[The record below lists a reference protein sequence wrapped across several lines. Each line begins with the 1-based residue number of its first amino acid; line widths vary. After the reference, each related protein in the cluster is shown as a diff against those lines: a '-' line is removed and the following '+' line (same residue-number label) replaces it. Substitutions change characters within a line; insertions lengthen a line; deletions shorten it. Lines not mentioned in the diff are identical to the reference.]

1 MQRIRRPAL
10 AAFAALALAVSTAQV
25 VSPAG
30 AAPLPPAPRKCGP
43 MDVVFVVDDT
53 GSMGGAIANL
63 KTGINQIAQEVENLT
78 GLDYRLGL
86 ATFKDNITVVNN
98 FAPNNRT
105 PVIAGVNALAASGGN
120 QEPEASDEALNTVV
134 NNLPAAGRPQNV
146 DFSVG
151 WRSNATRLA
160 ILITDARPGGFD
172 DAYDTSSA
180 DVDQN
185 NAALRATQALS
196 KGIKISSVYVPT
208 NNYYTTPIVPIMQN
222 YANTTGGLY
231 TQAQPDGSGVST
243 AIIDFL
249 RDCKRSDVF
258 IKDQPVDTGTE
269 PNMNTPF
276 WNSPDI
282 KVCPGLADCGPG
294 IQPVVGQANYVHV
307 RLNNPGPNATA
318 NGFGTLKVYRTAP
331 GGSTNWDPVTNGDWI
346 YVGEQTLS
354 VPVGGVTV
362 AKVLWNPVPGP
373 GHFCLLA
380 RWVSASDPM
389 TFAEGSNTALNTQRN
404 NNIAWRN
411 YQTVRATTKV
421 PGKSWFNVGNAT
433 ERPIRTDL
441 VITSPERPL
450 VGSGRVLIDLGPRLV
465 ELWRSTGAKAE
476 GVKQVGETQFE
487 IADPKRA
494 AFLGIPVKPGERHS
508 TELTFVAGEQQGQFV
523 QHVVQLNEGQD
534 IGGVGYGITV
544 DRG

>member
-10 AAFAALALAVSTAQV
+10 TVLAAFALAASVTQV

-30 AAPLPPAPRKCGP
+30 AAPAPTAPRKCGP

-53 GSMGGAIANL
+53 GSMGGAITNL

-78 GLDYRLGL
+78 GFDYRLGL
-86 ATFKDNITVVNN
+86 ATFKDNVTVVDN

-105 PVIAGVNALAASGGN
+105 PVIASVNALAASGGGN
-120 QEPEASDEALNTVV
+120 EPEASDEALNTVV

-146 DFSVG
+146 DFAVG
-151 WRSNATRLA
+151 WRSNATKLA
-160 ILITDARPGGFD
+160 VLITDARPGGFD
-172 DAYDTSSA
+172 DDYDTTPA
-180 DVDQN
+180 NVDAT

-196 KGIKISSVYVPT
+196 KGIKVSSVYVPT
-208 NNYYTTPIVPIMQN
+208 SGGLTSTIVPIMQN
-222 YANTTGGLY
+222 YATTTGGLY
-231 TQAQPDGSGVST
+231 TQAQADGSGVST
-243 AIIDFL
+243 AVIDFL

-258 IKDQPVDTGTE
+258 IKDQGVDTGAE
-269 PNMNTPF
+269 PNPNSLF

-294 IQPVVGQANYVHV
+294 IQPVVGQANYIHV

-318 NGFGTLKVYRTAP
+318 NGFGTLKVYRTTP
-331 GGSTNWDPVTNGDWI
+331 GGSTNWDPVTNGDWTYI
-346 YVGEQTLS
+346 GEETLS

-362 AKVLWNPVPGP
+362 AKVLWSPVPGP

-389 TFAEGSNTALNTQRN
+389 TFPETANTSLNTQRN

-411 YQTVRATTKV
+411 YQTVRATPKA
-421 PGKSWFNVGNAT
+421 PGKSWFAVGNAT
-433 ERPIRTDL
+433 GRPIKTDL
-441 VITSPERPL
+441 VVTSPDRPL
-450 VGSGRVLIDLGPRLV
+450 VGNGRVVIDLGPRLV
-465 ELWRSTGAKAE
+465 ELWRSTGARAE

-494 AFLGIPVKPGERHS
+494 AFLGIPVQPGERHT
-508 TELTFVAGEQQGQFV
+508 TELTFTAGTQLGQFV
-523 QHVVQLNEGQD
+523 QHVVQLAEGQD